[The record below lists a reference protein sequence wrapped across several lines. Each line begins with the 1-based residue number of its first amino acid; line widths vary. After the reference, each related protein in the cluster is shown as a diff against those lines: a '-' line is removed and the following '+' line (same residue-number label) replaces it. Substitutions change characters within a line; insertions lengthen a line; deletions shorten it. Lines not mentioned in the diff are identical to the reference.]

1 MPEKPLTGFNVFG
14 VRDEIQVSRA
24 GTNVGV
30 KTADGSF
37 TQSNSVEANL
47 LYEILKALRSKK

>member
-1 MPEKPLTGFNVFG
+1 MENAKKGFDVFAMQQ
-14 VRDEIQVSRA
+14 EIQVSRA

-30 KTADGSF
+30 KTSDGSF

-47 LYEILKALRSKK
+47 LFEILKVLKRK